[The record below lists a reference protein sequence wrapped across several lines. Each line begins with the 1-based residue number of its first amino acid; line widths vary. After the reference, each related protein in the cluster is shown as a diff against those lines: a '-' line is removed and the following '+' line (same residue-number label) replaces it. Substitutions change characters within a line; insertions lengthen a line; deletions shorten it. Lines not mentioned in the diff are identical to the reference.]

1 MNKKERMSALYQ
13 CPRQN
18 SNLQP
23 FAPQANALSNCAT
36 RADFTKRIKYT
47 PLGMNRQAKRLTTQL
62 TRRGSVKPPAKGT
75 KNTKHIL
82 I

>member
-1 MNKKERMSALYQ
+1 MSGRFAAHSL

-36 RADFTKRIKYT
+36 RADLRQRKEYT
-47 PLGMNRQAKRLTTQL
+47 PFEGIRQVLPNGLQL
-62 TRRGSVKPPAKGT
+62 VR
-75 KNTKHIL
+75 
-82 I
+82 